1 MAKSYSILSKVQEKL
16 LKGYAGPKGYGSPEA
31 NTSLQNMLTGGM
43 ETGGFRDTDIAAME
57 QANTAMAKTNLA
69 DMLGQTRAG
78 SARSGTFF
86 STASRGK
93 EADQARR
100 AAEALN
106 LQNMQTRMQAKQF
119 GAGLDEAAKSRIISM
134 LQAGSTLAGQ

>member
-1 MAKSYSILSKVQEKL
+1 MFDVSNIERVISTVISLRELST
-16 LKGYAGPKGYGSPEA
+16 GWRSPEA

-86 STASRGK
+86 STA
-93 EADQARR
+93 
-100 AAEALN
+100 
-106 LQNMQTRMQAKQF
+106 
-119 GAGLDEAAKSRIISM
+119 
-134 LQAGSTLAGQ
+134 